1 MLRKLVVFLVELGR
15 RHPLRSLVQWRI
27 VPHVNPDGEA
37 HNAPWQRTLVETTD
51 HRGNSDLAFDLASY
65 LRFAIRELPGDDIEF
80 GFPMDDS
87 DTEARPENAVVAQF
101 LTEGGPYDL
110 HASFHGMALAPGPWF
125 LLEPG
130 WIDRTAALREVLR
143 ERVRIMGYSLFDVD
157 RKGEKGFRRIDLGFS
172 TRPDSRAMSVFFEE
186 RNGSDF
192 RYRRAA
198 AAPPR
203 VESAAHLLPASRL
216 RVPDPGSGTAPD
228 ADTRSDAAA
237 AGLPP
242 RSTEH
247 RGSPLMRSSHITR
260 RAFEELVAQAVD
272 QLPEDFARL
281 LDNVA
286 IVVEEEPSAEELAAV
301 GLDPERDELLGL
313 YRGVPQ
319 TERDSLYDSLPDCVV
334 VYRQP
339 ILRSAATPQEIIRE
353 IRQTVLHELGHHFGL
368 DDEEMPY

>member
-1 MLRKLVVFLVELGR
+1 
-15 RHPLRSLVQWRI
+15 
-27 VPHVNPDGEA
+27 
-37 HNAPWQRTLVETTD
+37 
-51 HRGNSDLAFDLASY
+51 
-65 LRFAIRELPGDDIEF
+65 
-80 GFPMDDS
+80 
-87 DTEARPENAVVAQF
+87 
-101 LTEGGPYDL
+101 
-110 HASFHGMALAPGPWF
+110 
-125 LLEPG
+125 
-130 WIDRTAALREVLR
+130 
-143 ERVRIMGYSLFDVD
+143 
-157 RKGEKGFRRIDLGFS
+157 
-172 TRPDSRAMSVFFEE
+172 
-186 RNGSDF
+186 
-192 RYRRAA
+192 
-198 AAPPR
+198 
-203 VESAAHLLPASRL
+203 
-216 RVPDPGSGTAPD
+216 
-228 ADTRSDAAA
+228 
-237 AGLPP
+237 
-242 RSTEH
+242 
-247 RGSPLMRSSHITR
+247 MRSSHITR